1 MNELQI
7 GQIITGTRANYV
19 RPRIAALTLLTIA
32 AAVSIRGMSTTTSAP
47 GEHANVV
54 CGVMG
59 CSGNNPGG
67 QGVKGGPHSSGGGG
81 TIHAGG

>member
-1 MNELQI
+1 MKDYQI

-19 RPRIAALTLLTIA
+19 RPRIAALTLLSF
-32 AAVSIRGMSTTTSAP
+32 AVAFGLARTGTTTITT
-47 GEHANVV
+47 GERPAVV

-59 CSGNNPGG
+59 CSGNNPGHI
-67 QGVKGGPHSSGGGG
+67 KGGGHGSSGGGG